1 MFPNIQ
7 LIVGFSVHAGPEPQP
22 AQRGT
27 SWYTGEQSQFRATEI
42 AEQISNGSEGT
53 KMYWI

>member
-7 LIVGFSVHAGPEPQP
+7 LIVGFSVHAGPERQP

-42 AEQISNGSEGT
+42 AEQISNGSEGA
-53 KMYWI
+53 KVYWI